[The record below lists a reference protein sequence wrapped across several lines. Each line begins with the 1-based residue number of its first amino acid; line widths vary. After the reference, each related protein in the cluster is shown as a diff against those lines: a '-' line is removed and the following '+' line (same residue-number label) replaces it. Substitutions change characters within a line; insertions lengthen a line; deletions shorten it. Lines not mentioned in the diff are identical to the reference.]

1 VLVVHAQLS
10 SGASVVDTVVLVLV
24 LVLVLD
30 PVLVLELVLVL
41 VLELVLVSVAMHDTT
56 SSQAPLSKLNLAQ
69 LKSNSYSQL
78 SSQYASASHRLCSAA
93 VQGRPWQSTHS
104 PTMQW

>member
-1 VLVVHAQLS
+1 MS
-10 SGASVVDTVVLVLV
+10 SGASVVDTVVLVLVV